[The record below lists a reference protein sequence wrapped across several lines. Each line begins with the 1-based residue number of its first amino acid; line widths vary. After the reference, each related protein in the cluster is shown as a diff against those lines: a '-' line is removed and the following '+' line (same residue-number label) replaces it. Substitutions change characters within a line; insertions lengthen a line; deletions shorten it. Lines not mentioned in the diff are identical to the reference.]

1 MTSSHEAPSPAGDRT
16 PPSGADGRVDRTR
29 VSLASG
35 PMMGPV
41 LSRLVGIYAARAD
54 LPVDRLGDALL
65 VADALAARAPAVS
78 DRGRVQL
85 SIQSEPGRLEL
96 RLGPLSAG
104 GGQRLLEGAR
114 MPDTGAVVEQ
124 LADEVRVRSGAA
136 GGEVVIVRF
145 GP

>member
-1 MTSSHEAPSPAGDRT
+1 MTSDEAPVPAGDRT
-16 PPSGADGRVDRTR
+16 PPNGADGRVDRTR

-65 VADALAARAPAVS
+65 VADTLADRAPAVS

-85 SIQSEPGRLEL
+85 SLQSEAGRLEL
-96 RLGPLSAG
+96 RIGPLRPG
-104 GGQRLLEGAR
+104 GGQRLLDGAR
-114 MPDTGAVVEQ
+114 LPETGAVVEQ

-136 GGEVVIVRF
+136 GGEVLIVRF
-145 GP
+145 GA